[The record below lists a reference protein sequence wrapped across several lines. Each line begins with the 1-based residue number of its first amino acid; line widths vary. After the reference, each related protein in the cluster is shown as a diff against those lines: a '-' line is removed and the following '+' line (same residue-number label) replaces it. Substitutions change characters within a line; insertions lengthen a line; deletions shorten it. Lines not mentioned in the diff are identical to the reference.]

1 MKSLFA
7 ILSGGLLGWWRR
19 QRRAPPSSRSDAN
32 AARSWQKAGRARPT
46 LADIYQDH
54 AEDCILAAAKTDDPN
69 QRNVLLHLA
78 IEWREDAGALRCHPL
93 QWSLTPLRI
102 VEIYEDHA
110 DEYIRT
116 AAMADAK
123 RRDVLLNLAMAW
135 RERASALRR
144 V

>member
-7 ILSGGLLGWWRR
+7 ILSGDLLGWWRR
-19 QRRAPPSSRSDAN
+19 QQRAPPSSRSDAN
-32 AARSWQKAGRARPT
+32 AVRSPQKAGRARPT
-46 LADIYQDH
+46 LADIYEDH
-54 AEDCILAAAKTDDPN
+54 AEDCIRAAAKTDDPD

-78 IEWREDAGALRCHPL
+78 IEWREDAEALRCHPL
-93 QWSLTPLRI
+93 QWSLTSLRI

-116 AAMADAK
+116 AAMADAT
-123 RRDVLLNLAMAW
+123 RRDALLNLAMAW
-135 RERASALRR
+135 RERASALRC

>member
-7 ILSGGLLGWWRR
+7 ILSSDLLGWWRR
-19 QRRAPPSSRSDAN
+19 QQRAPPSSSSDAN
-32 AARSWQKAGRARPT
+32 AVRSPQNRARPT
-46 LADIYQDH
+46 LADIYEDH

-78 IEWREDAGALRCHPL
+78 IEWREDAEALRCHPL
-93 QWSLTPLRI
+93 QWSLTPLRM

-135 RERASALRR
+135 RERASTLRR

>member
-7 ILSGGLLGWWRR
+7 ILFGGLSGWWRR
-19 QRRAPPSSRSDAN
+19 RHREPTSSRSDAN
-32 AARSWQKAGRARPT
+32 PGWCRQKAGLARPT
-46 LADIYQDH
+46 LADIYEDH
-54 AEDCILAAAKTDDPN
+54 AEDCIRVAARTDDPK
-69 QRNVLLHLA
+69 QRDVLLHLA
-78 IEWREDAGALRCHPL
+78 IKWREDAEALRCHPL
-93 QWSLTPLRI
+93 QWSLKPLRI

-123 RRDVLLNLAMAW
+123 RRDVLLDLAIEW

>member
-1 MKSLFA
+1 MKSHFA

-19 QRRAPPSSRSDAN
+19 
-32 AARSWQKAGRARPT
+32 RARPT
-46 LADIYQDH
+46 LADIYEDH
-54 AEDCILAAAKTDDPN
+54 AEDCIRAAARTDDAP
-69 QRNVLLHLA
+69 QRDVLLHLA
-78 IEWREDAGALRCHPL
+78 IKWREDAEALRCQPL
-93 QWSLTPLRI
+93 QWSLKPLRI

-123 RRDVLLNLAMAW
+123 RRDVLLDLATEW